1 MEQEGAASRSIGMD
15 RLRSPLFAAFS
26 LVALALVVMMGVAL
40 WGGGTYEG
48 QSSDKRP
55 QPALL
60 QAEPPSAAPAAAFAP
75 DEVTV
80 AVPPADPTPRQTATP
95 TAIPTATPAPTIA
108 AIQPAVALGGIRH
121 AWQTWNNCGPATLT
135 MNLSYF
141 GLSLDQAEAGAALR
155 RHEDDKNVG
164 PDELAAYARSQGLHA
179 TVRVNGSTDL
189 LRTLL
194 SNEIPVLIETWH
206 EDEAGDGLGHYRLLT
221 GYDDAAGYWIAYDT
235 FDANNLVNPEGSYA
249 GIRIPYGELDRLWR
263 YFNRTYI
270 LIYPPEQA
278 DLIGRIPGAASPTDV
293 MWGEAIATAQ
303 AETAASAADPIAW
316 FNLGTSANALGD
328 TLQAAE
334 AFDRARALGL
344 PWRMFWYQ
352 FGAFEA
358 YAGQARYADLLSLA
372 DETLRGTTSI
382 EEVHYWRGI
391 ALAGLGETD
400 AARTAWQQAV
410 ALNPAYQ
417 PAVEALAAS

>member
-1 MEQEGAASRSIGMD
+1 
-15 RLRSPLFAAFS
+15 
-26 LVALALVVMMGVAL
+26 
-40 WGGGTYEG
+40 
-48 QSSDKRP
+48 
-55 QPALL
+55 
-60 QAEPPSAAPAAAFAP
+60 
-75 DEVTV
+75 
-80 AVPPADPTPRQTATP
+80 
-95 TAIPTATPAPTIA
+95 
-108 AIQPAVALGGIRH
+108 
-121 AWQTWNNCGPATLT
+121 
-135 MNLSYF
+135 MNLSYY
-141 GLSLDQAEAGAALR
+141 GLMLDQAEAGAALR

-164 PDELAAYARSQGLHA
+164 PEELAAYARSQGLHA

-194 SNEIPVLIETWH
+194 SNAIPVLIETWH

-221 GYDDAAGYWIAYDT
+221 GYDDAAGHWIAYDT
-235 FDANNLVNPEGSYA
+235 FDANELVNPEGTYA

-278 DLIGRIPGAASPTDV
+278 DLIGRIPGAAGPPDA
-293 MWGEAIATAQ
+293 MWRDALLKAQ
-303 AETAASAADPIAW
+303 AETAADAADPIAW
-316 FNLGTSANALGD
+316 FNLGTSANAVGD

-334 AFDRARALGL
+334 AYDRARALGL

-358 YAGQARYADLLSLA
+358 YAGQARYADLLGLA

-391 ALAGLGETD
+391 ALAGLGQTD
-400 AARTAWQQAV
+400 AARSAWQQAI
-410 ALNPAYQ
+410 ALNPAFQ

>member
-1 MEQEGAASRSIGMD
+1 MY
-15 RLRSPLFAAFS
+15 RLRSPLFGAFS
-26 LVALALVVMMGVAL
+26 LVTLALLILVGSAL
-40 WGGGTYEG
+40 RGTGAREDR
-48 QSSDKRP
+48 SSADQP
-55 QPALL
+55 QPAVL
-60 QAEPPSAAPAAAFAP
+60 QPAAPLAP
-75 DEVTV
+75 ATAGAQNGTAV
-80 AVPPADPTPRQTATP
+80 AVPPADPTPLPTATWTP
-95 TAIPTATPAPTIA
+95 SPTATPAPAIA
-108 AIQPAVALGGIRH
+108 SAKPAVALAGIRH

-135 MNLSYF
+135 MNLSYY
-141 GLSLDQAEAGAALR
+141 GLMLDQAEAGAALR

-164 PDELAAYARSQGLHA
+164 PEELAAYARSQGLHA

-194 SNEIPVLIETWH
+194 SNAIPVLIETWH

-221 GYDDAAGYWIAYDT
+221 GYDDAAGHWIAYDT
-235 FDANNLVNPEGSYA
+235 FDANELVNPEGTYA

-278 DLIGRIPGAASPTDV
+278 DLIGRIPGAAGPPDA
-293 MWGEAIATAQ
+293 MWRDALLKAQ
-303 AETAASAADPIAW
+303 AETAADAADPIAW
-316 FNLGTSANALGD
+316 FNLGTSANAVGD

-334 AFDRARALGL
+334 AYDRARALGL

-358 YAGQARYADLLSLA
+358 YAGQARYADLLGLA

-391 ALAGLGETD
+391 ALAGLGQTD
-400 AARTAWQQAV
+400 AARSAWQQAI
-410 ALNPAYQ
+410 ALNPAFQ